1 MRYSFIGLATLIALT
16 VGGILVYREI
26 TAGPPVVLPAP
37 TQIRV
42 SPVGTAFS
50 PDGWTS
56 SRTLMLNAAVP
67 AGIKAGLDVEA
78 RPEGQAFSDTPTA
91 TESAAQ
97 AVGSCSP
104 PAQCLA
110 LPRDPTIA
118 VRLPDGEYHLQ
129 ARLHNGRGVSPW
141 MAYKRVVRIDTVP
154 PAAPRVSSS
163 TNPDPKKIYHGSAL
177 AFAWQSSDAGSG
189 IAGYSYRLDT
199 DPKGSAR
206 EELRIGGT
214 SVKLVGLDT
223 GTYYF
228 HVRALDRAGNWGPN
242 STFPVRID
250 VTPPGLAHV
259 NFNLFQFDPQFDALR
274 VSFAVTR
281 AATTVRMGVYR
292 QSDQQLVR
300 LYKLTHLTK
309 GQTTSVAWDGKDA
322 LGRPAQAG
330 SYEIYIRAIDR
341 FGHSSVTGWRDFVVD
356 YRRIVVSLSQQKLV
370 AYDGNRVLLTSLVTT
385 GNRALPTP
393 KGTFRIL
400 AKFSPFTFRSPWP
413 KSSPYYYPPSKVQYA
428 MLFQAG
434 GYFVHDAPWRSAFGP
449 GTNSQLGTPGSNYTG
464 THGCVNV
471 PPDVAQRL
479 FAWTHVGTVVQ
490 VVA

>member
-1 MRYSFIGLATLIALT
+1 
-16 VGGILVYREI
+16 
-26 TAGPPVVLPAP
+26 
-37 TQIRV
+37 
-42 SPVGTAFS
+42 
-50 PDGWTS
+50 
-56 SRTLMLNAAVP
+56 
-67 AGIKAGLDVEA
+67 
-78 RPEGQAFSDTPTA
+78 
-91 TESAAQ
+91 
-97 AVGSCSP
+97 
-104 PAQCLA
+104 
-110 LPRDPTIA
+110 
-118 VRLPDGEYHLQ
+118 
-129 ARLHNGRGVSPW
+129 
-141 MAYKRVVRIDTVP
+141 VVRIDTIP

-163 TNPDPKKIYHGSAL
+163 TNPDPKKIYHSSTL

-206 EELRIGGT
+206 QELRIGGT
-214 SVKLVGLDT
+214 SVTLVGLDT
-223 GTYYF
+223 GIYYF

-259 NFNLFQFDPQFDALR
+259 HFNLFQFDPQFDALQ

-292 QSDQQLVR
+292 QSDQQLIR
-300 LYKLTHLTK
+300 LYKLTHLSK
-309 GQTTSVAWDGKDA
+309 GRTISIAWDGKDA
-322 LGRPAQAG
+322 LGRLAQAG
-330 SYEIYIRAIDR
+330 NYEIYIRAIDR
-341 FGHSSVTGWRDFVVD
+341 FGHSSVAGWRDFVVD

-413 KSSPYYYPPSKVQYA
+413 QSSPYYYPPSQVQYA

-434 GYFVHDAPWRSAFGP
+434 GYFIHDAPWRSAFGP
-449 GTNSQLGTPGSNYTG
+449 GTNSQLGTPGNNYTG

-479 FAWTHVGTVVQ
+479 FSWTHVGTVVQ